1 MGVISFSVT
10 SVIKWEI
17 ERWEKKVIRV
27 MRCWPRFPRE
37 LVVPLPWTHPRSGW
51 TPDEAV
57 VSLFSAGMWTG
68 CPSKVSSNS
77 NDSRILWRGCHHHTH
92 SLSMTSRCPWWWTRL
107 FSAFECCGV
116 SWSPEKQWNCTRLS
130 FCHTAGWQQSWIQYL
145 QLQQSVQA
153 LWDYQIISDSVC
165 PSFSGRAEVS

>member
-57 VSLFSAGMWTG
+57 VSLLSAGMWTG

-77 NDSRILWRGCHHHTH
+77 NDSRIL
-92 SLSMTSRCPWWWTRL
+92 
-107 FSAFECCGV
+107 
-116 SWSPEKQWNCTRLS
+116 
-130 FCHTAGWQQSWIQYL
+130 
-145 QLQQSVQA
+145 
-153 LWDYQIISDSVC
+153 
-165 PSFSGRAEVS
+165 